1 MATLGN
7 MWGEKNKFQQDTKD
21 LSEDDYNEV
30 FFRIMNHAMLLQ
42 DQADK

>member
-1 MATLGN
+1 MGGGN
-7 MWGEKNKFQQDTKD
+7 SFQQDTKD
-21 LSEDDYNEV
+21 SVLSEDDYNEV